1 MRILCGILTIK
12 KSQHNLFIHIF
23 KKTLNKHNIMDM
35 PSFMSKHTVFFYKK
49 NFIEKKRKTT
59 SCKMRHEVAKRITNN
74 KNLCTRKKRIYKHWN
89 GITWSES
96 PSIRPIKQS
105 SYKQGYE
112 LDPWT
117 PQVFKYSI
125 ITLPSNVPH
134 HAQNC
139 KYTAYY
145 PFKLYFIVQIDIKYY
160 ICNAFAL
167 CVCIMC
173 VSTCI
178 HWCMET
184 NVC

>member
-1 MRILCGILTIK
+1 MK
-12 KSQHNLFIHIF
+12 
-23 KKTLNKHNIMDM
+23 
-35 PSFMSKHTVFFYKK
+35 
-49 NFIEKKRKTT
+49 KKRKTT

-145 PFKLYFIVQIDIKYY
+145 PFKLYFIVQIDIKCY